1 MFTLLRLIFLPAKVG
16 VGTTRL
22 GVKAGYRTG
31 RFLGYRRLFV
41 LAVGIGIG
49 LLIAPTPGRELR
61 AKLQAWFEGQLGG
74 PPTDLAEKVRYEL
87 SHSPRTWHLPQPE
100 VEIIGGT
107 AVLRGE
113 VPHDVGRVDLERTAA
128 AVSGVVQVENLVS
141 VTGTN
146 GHH

>member
-1 MFTLLRLIFLPAKVG
+1 MFTLLRLIFFPAKVG

-31 RFLGYRRLFV
+31 RLLGYRRLFV
-41 LAVGIGIG
+41 FAVGVGVG

-61 AKLQAWFEGQLGG
+61 AKLRAKIEGSLGE
-74 PPTDLAEKVRYEL
+74 PTDLAEKVRYEL

-128 AVSGVVQVENLVS
+128 AVSGVVQVENLVA